1 MAGNAPALVGSPAS
15 RRRNAADPLTGA
27 APGGR
32 ATYGEGHGPARS
44 GGRRHRHEQEALTNI
59 RKHATAAAV
68 DVCLAW
74 SADQVALSVRD
85 DGAGTGTSSAVARD
99 TTDTTPGWGLAG
111 MAERAGSI
119 GAELQAGPTDRGF
132 QVRMTLPLTPRVAE
146 GTP

>member
-1 MAGNAPALVGSPAS
+1 VTGEPVPLSPEAGLTLY
-15 RRRNAADPLTGA
+15 RAA
-27 APGGR
+27 
-32 ATYGEGHGPARS
+32 
-44 GGRRHRHEQEALTNI
+44 QEALTNI